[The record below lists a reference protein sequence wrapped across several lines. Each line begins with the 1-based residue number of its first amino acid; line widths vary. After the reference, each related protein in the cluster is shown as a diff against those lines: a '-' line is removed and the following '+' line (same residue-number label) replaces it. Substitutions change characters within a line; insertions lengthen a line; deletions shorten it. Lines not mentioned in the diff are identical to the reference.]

1 MTYQD
6 IINFWFE
13 EIPRKNWW
21 IKNEEFDQ
29 ELKDKFLA
37 LHQQAMLGELASWR
51 KTPQGRLAE
60 IIVLDQFSRNMFRD
74 TAQAFASDPLA
85 LALSQMAIETGDDLK
100 LSQLERQFLYMP
112 FMHSESKLIHQQAER
127 LFKQIP
133 EYGYDFEIKHKVIID
148 RYGRYPHRN
157 EILNRQSTPEELD
170 FLQQPG
176 SSF

>member
-133 EYGYDFEIKHKVIID
+133 EHGYDFEIKHKVIID